1 LIFLVTLVLSDDDFQ
16 KLVKG
21 TAKAQTL
28 FMGGKLKIKGDMMK
42 ATRLEP
48 ILSTAQTK
56 AKI

>member
-1 LIFLVTLVLSDDDFQ
+1 MKLI
-16 KLVKG
+16 KG

-48 ILSTAQTK
+48 ILSQARPQ
-56 AKI
+56 AKL